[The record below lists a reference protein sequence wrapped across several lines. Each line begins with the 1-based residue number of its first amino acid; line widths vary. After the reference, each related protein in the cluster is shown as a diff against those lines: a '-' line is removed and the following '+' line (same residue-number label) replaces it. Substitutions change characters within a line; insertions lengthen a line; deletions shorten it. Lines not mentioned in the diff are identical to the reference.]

1 VEQLPALAGRRLH
14 VREPSAILKSLMST
28 ERAASSKAPGPG
40 VIQMQTGDPDFPTPA
55 YIAEALNDAVERGYT
70 HYGSFQ
76 GDPELRGVIADQL
89 SQRSGSSW
97 SAGDVLVT
105 TGGSGA
111 AYSAMFAYLN
121 PGDQVLIPDPNFS
134 QYADVATM
142 IGAEPTYVQQTED
155 FHLDLDRLKAAAGP
169 RAKMVILCN
178 PCNPTG
184 VVLHRSEIEAL
195 VEWCIERDLWILADE
210 AYDYLIYDGRQHV
223 SVLDLP
229 GIEDRLLFCQ
239 TFSKTF
245 AMTGWRLGYLA
256 GKNGVAA
263 NGLAVHRTTANVA
276 NAAVQRAGLVALTTP
291 SDAPAKMLEEYAYR
305 RQMLDGILSGAEG
318 LSWRKPEGTFY
329 AFVKYAADL
338 PSREMAGFLLDR
350 GVAVRSGTE
359 FGPAGEGYVRLSFA
373 TSRENI
379 QEGARRLAAAA
390 AEAGALRPTTAV

>member
-1 VEQLPALAGRRLH
+1 LN
-14 VREPSAILKSLMST
+14 VREPSAILQSLMST

-40 VIQMQTGDPDFPTPA
+40 IIQMQTGDPDFPTPA
-55 YIAEALNDAVERGYT
+55 YIAEALTDAVERGYT
-70 HYGSFQ
+70 HYGPFQ
-76 GDPELRGVIADQL
+76 GDPELRACIADQL
-89 SQRSGSSW
+89 AKRSGTSW
-97 SAGDVLVT
+97 SAADVLIT

-142 IGAEPTYVQQTED
+142 IGAEATYVQQTSD

-178 PCNPTG
+178 PSNPTG
-184 VVLHRSEIEAL
+184 VVLYRAEIEAL
-195 VEWCIERDLWILADE
+195 VAWCIEHDLWILADE
-210 AYDYLIYDGRQHV
+210 AYDYLIYDGREHV
-223 SVLDLP
+223 SILDIP
-229 GIEDRLLFCQ
+229 GVEDRILFCQ

-263 NGLAVHRTTANVA
+263 NGLAVHRTTANAA

-291 SDAPAKMLEEYAYR
+291 SDAPAQMLAEYAYR
-305 RQMLDGILSGAEG
+305 RQMLDDILSRADG

-329 AFVKYAADL
+329 AFIKYEADL
-338 PSREMAGFLLDR
+338 PAREMAAFLLER
-350 GVAVRSGTE
+350 GVALRSGTE
-359 FGPAGEGYVRLSFA
+359 FGPAGEGHVRLSFA

-379 QEGARRLAAAA
+379 QEGARRLAVAA
-390 AEAGALRPTTAV
+390 AEASTLRPKATV

>member
-1 VEQLPALAGRRLH
+1 LT

-40 VIQMQTGDPDFPTPA
+40 VIQMHTGDPDFPTPA
-55 YIAEALNDAVERGYT
+55 FIAEALNDAVERGYT

-76 GDPELRGVIADQL
+76 GDPELRAAIAAQL
-89 SQRSGSSW
+89 SQRSGTAW
-97 SAGDVLVT
+97 SASDVLIT

-111 AYSAMFAYLN
+111 AYSAMFAYLD

-142 IGAEPTYVQQTED
+142 IGAEATYVQQTSD

-184 VVLHRSEIEAL
+184 VVLYKSEIEELLA
-195 VEWCIERDLWILADE
+195 WCVERDLWILADE
-210 AYDYLIYDGRQHV
+210 AYDYLIYDGREHV
-223 SVLDLP
+223 SALDFP
-229 GIEDRLLFCQ
+229 DIEDRLLFCQ

-291 SDAPAKMLEEYAYR
+291 SDAPSQMLAEYAYR
-305 RQMLDGILSGAEG
+305 RQMLDEILSTADG

-329 AFVKYAADL
+329 AFVKYEADM
-338 PSREMAGFLLDR
+338 PSREMAAFLLDR

-359 FGPAGEGYVRLSFA
+359 FGPAGEGHVRLSFA

-390 AEAGALRPTTAV
+390 AEASKLRPKATV

>member
-1 VEQLPALAGRRLH
+1 M
-14 VREPSAILKSLMST
+14 REPSAILKSLMST
-28 ERAASSKAPGPG
+28 ERAAASKVPGPG
-40 VIQMQTGDPDFPTPA
+40 VIQMHTGDPDFPTPA
-55 YIAEALNDAVERGYT
+55 FIAEALNDAVERGYT

-76 GDPELRGVIADQL
+76 GDPELRAVIAEQL
-89 SQRSGSSW
+89 AQRSGTSW
-97 SAGDVLVT
+97 SASDVLVT

-142 IGAEPTYVQQTED
+142 IGADATYVQQTSD

-169 RAKMVILCN
+169 RAKMIILCN

-195 VEWCIERDLWILADE
+195 LEWCVERDLWILADE
-210 AYDYLIYDGRQHV
+210 AYDYLIYDGREHV
-223 SVLDLP
+223 SALDFP
-229 GIEDRLLFCQ
+229 DIEDRLLFCQ

-291 SDAPAKMLEEYAYR
+291 SDAPAQMLTEYAYR
-305 RQMLDGILSGAEG
+305 RQMLDEILSTADG

-329 AFVKYAADL
+329 AFVKFEANIS
-338 PSREMAGFLLDR
+338 SREMAAFLLDH

-359 FGPAGEGYVRLSFA
+359 FGPSGEGYVRLSFA

-390 AEAGALRPTTAV
+390 AEASALQSKAAV

>member
-1 VEQLPALAGRRLH
+1 M
-14 VREPSAILKSLMST
+14 REPSALIKQLLST
-28 ERAASSKAPGPG
+28 ERAGASKPPGPG
-40 VIQMQTGDPDFPTPA
+40 VIPMHTGDPDFPTPSF
-55 YIAEALNDAVERGYT
+55 IAEALSDAVERGYT
-70 HYGSFQ
+70 HYGTFQ
-76 GDPELRGVIADQL
+76 GDPELRGVIAEQL
-89 SQRSGSSW
+89 TKRSGSTW
-97 SAGDVLVT
+97 TAADVLIT

-111 AYSAMFAYLN
+111 VLSAMYAYLN
-121 PGDQVLIPDPNFS
+121 PGDQILIPDPNFS

-142 IGAEPTYVQQTED
+142 IGAEATYVPQTGD
-155 FHLDLDRLKAAAGP
+155 FHLDLDQLKAAAGP
-169 RAKMVILCN
+169 RARMVVLCN

-184 VVLHRSEIEAL
+184 VVLHRRELEEFAA
-195 VEWCIERDLWILADE
+195 WCVERDLWILADE
-210 AYDYLIYDGRQHV
+210 AYDYLVYDGREHV

-263 NGLAVHRTTANVA
+263 NGLAVHRTAANVA

-291 SDAPAKMLEEYAYR
+291 SDEPARMLEEYAYR
-305 RQMLDGILSGAEG
+305 RQMLDEILNTADG

-329 AFVKYAADL
+329 AFIKYESSL
-338 PSREMAGFLLDR
+338 TSKEMAAFLLER
-350 GVAVRSGTE
+350 GVALRSGTE

-390 AEAGALRPTTAV
+390 AEASALHPAAV

>member
-1 VEQLPALAGRRLH
+1 LN

-28 ERAASSKAPGPG
+28 ERAASSKPPGPG

-55 YIAEALNDAVERGYT
+55 FIAEALNDAVERGYT
-70 HYGSFQ
+70 HYGAFQ
-76 GDPELRGVIADQL
+76 GDPELRAVIAGQL
-89 SQRSGSSW
+89 SERTGSTW
-97 SAGDVLVT
+97 TAADVLVT

-111 AYSAMFAYLN
+111 VYSAMFAYLN

-142 IGAEPTYVQQTED
+142 IGAEATYVQQTAD

-178 PCNPTG
+178 PSNPTG
-184 VVLHRSEIEAL
+184 VVLHYQEIQEL
-195 VEWCIERDLWILADE
+195 VEWCVERDLWILADE
-210 AYDYLIYDGRQHV
+210 AYDYLIYDGREHV
-223 SVLDLP
+223 SILDFP
-229 GIEDRLLFCQ
+229 GIEDRVLFCQ

-256 GKNGVAA
+256 GRNGVAT
-263 NGLAVHRTTANVA
+263 NGLAVHRTTANAA
-276 NAAVQRAGLVALTTP
+276 NTAVQRAGLVALTTP
-291 SDAPAKMLEEYAYR
+291 SDAPAQMLEEYAFR
-305 RQMLDGILSGAEG
+305 RQMLDQILSTADG

-329 AFVKYAADL
+329 AFIKYEADL
-338 PSREMAGFLLDR
+338 PAREMAAFLLER
-350 GVAVRSGTE
+350 GVALRSGTE
-359 FGPAGEGYVRLSFA
+359 FGPAGEGHVRLSFA

-390 AEAGALRPTTAV
+390 AEAGSMRPKAAV

>member
-1 VEQLPALAGRRLH
+1 LH

-40 VIQMQTGDPDFPTPA
+40 VIQLHTGDPDFPTPA
-55 YIAEALNDAVERGYT
+55 FIAEALNDAVERGYT

-76 GDPELRGVIADQL
+76 GDPELRAAIAAQL
-89 SQRSGSSW
+89 SKRSGTSW
-97 SAGDVLVT
+97 SASDVLVT

-111 AYSAMFAYLN
+111 AYSAMFAYLD

-142 IGAEPTYVQQTED
+142 IGAEATYVQQTSD

-184 VVLHRSEIEAL
+184 VVLYRSEIEELLA
-195 VEWCIERDLWILADE
+195 WCVERDLWILADE
-210 AYDYLIYDGRQHV
+210 AYDYLIYDGREHV
-223 SVLDLP
+223 SALDFP
-229 GIEDRLLFCQ
+229 DVEDRLLFCQ

-256 GKNGVAA
+256 GKHGVAM

-291 SDAPAKMLEEYAYR
+291 SDAPAQMLAEYAYR
-305 RQMLDGILSGAEG
+305 RQMLDEILGTADG

-338 PSREMAGFLLDR
+338 PSREMAAFLLDR

-359 FGPAGEGYVRLSFA
+359 FGPAGEGHVRLSFA

-390 AEAGALRPTTAV
+390 AEASTLRPKPGV

>member
-1 VEQLPALAGRRLH
+1 M
-14 VREPSAILKSLMST
+14 REPSAILTSLMST

-40 VIQMQTGDPDFPTPA
+40 CIPMHTGDPDFPTPA
-55 YIAEALNDAVERGYT
+55 FIAEALNDAVERGYT
-70 HYGSFQ
+70 HYGNFQ
-76 GDPELRGVIADQL
+76 GDPELRAAIADGL
-89 SQRSGSSW
+89 TQRSGTPW
-97 SAGDVLVT
+97 SASDVLVT

-111 AYSAMFAYLN
+111 VYSAMFAYLN

-142 IGAEPTYVQQTED
+142 IGAETTYVEQTSE

-184 VVLHRSEIEAL
+184 VVLHRAEIEEL
-195 VEWCIERDLWILADE
+195 LSWCVERDLWILADE
-210 AYDYLIYDGRQHV
+210 AYDYLIYDGREHV
-223 SVLDLP
+223 SILDFP
-229 GIEDRLLFCQ
+229 DVQDRVLFCQ

-256 GKNGVAA
+256 GRNGVAT
-263 NGLAVHRTTANVA
+263 NGLAVHRTTANAA
-276 NAAVQRAGLVALTTP
+276 NTAVQRAGLVALTTP
-291 SDAPAKMLEEYAYR
+291 SDAPAQMLAEYAAR
-305 RQMLDGILSGAEG
+305 RQLLDEILSSADG

-329 AFVKYAADL
+329 AFVKYEADL
-338 PSREMAGFLLDR
+338 PSREMAAFLLDR

-359 FGPAGEGYVRLSFA
+359 FGPAGEGHVRLSFA

-390 AEAGALRPTTAV
+390 AEARTLRPKTAV

>member
-1 VEQLPALAGRRLH
+1 M
-14 VREPSAILKSLMST
+14 REPSDVLKSLMST
-28 ERAASSKAPGPG
+28 ERAASSKAPGPD
-40 VIQMQTGDPDFPTPA
+40 VIPMQTGDPDFPTPP
-55 YIAEALNDAVERGYT
+55 YIAQALNDAVERGYT
-70 HYGSFQ
+70 HYGPFQ
-76 GDPELRGVIADQL
+76 GDPELRSVIAEQL
-89 SQRSGSSW
+89 AQRSGSSW
-97 SAGDVLVT
+97 SAADVLIT

-142 IGAEPTYVQQTED
+142 IGAEATYVQQTDD

-169 RAKMVILCN
+169 RARMVILCN

-184 VVLHRSEIEAL
+184 VVLYRSEIEAL

-210 AYDYLIYDGRQHV
+210 AYDYLIYDGREHV

-276 NAAVQRAGLVALTTP
+276 NAAVQRAGLIALTTP
-291 SDAPAKMLEEYAYR
+291 SDAPARMLEEYAYR
-305 RQMLDGILSGAEG
+305 RQMLDEILSGADG

-329 AFVKYAADL
+329 AFVKYEANL
-338 PSREMAGFLLDR
+338 TSREMAAFLLDQ

-379 QEGARRLAAAA
+379 QEGARRLAAGA
-390 AEAGALRPTTAV
+390 AEASALRPKSAV